1 MISDKNLPNLSSPG
15 VDEQQTL
22 QNQPVDDKGPGT
34 VLADF
39 ETLDHDHLYRFTY
52 KNRFGVLAHI
62 NHPYLDEPPF
72 TSEVQIGEIGIKPGT
87 TLTYLYDFGDNWQ
100 FEVQLEGIDPADPKV
115 RRPKVLE
122 THGEAP
128 EQYPRWDE

>member
-22 QNQPVDDKGPGT
+22 
-34 VLADF
+34 
-39 ETLDHDHLYRFTY
+39 
-52 KNRFGVLAHI
+52 
-62 NHPYLDEPPF
+62 
-72 TSEVQIGEIGIKPGT
+72 PGT
-87 TLTYLYDFGDNWQ
+87 TLSYLYDFGDNWE